1 MMYKVSEILSYI
13 TDVAPLHWQESY
25 DNSGLLLGDGNSMV
39 DKVLLTIDVTERVI
53 DEAVENSIHLIIS
66 HHPLIFKGLKNIL
79 TDSTMGRIISKAIKN
94 DISIAAMHTNLD
106 NSYFGVNKVLAD
118 KIGLKDLRI
127 LRPVDALSYSCLDYQ
142 VGSGMIGVLEDEMT
156 ELDFLSMIKVCLGVG
171 ALRHSELLNKKIK
184 TVAICGGAGS
194 FLINDAKRYKA
205 DAYIT
210 ADIKYH
216 EFFDADN
223 ELLIIDAGHFETE
236 QYTKQLFADIILK
249 KNPKF
254 AVQLSGVKTNA
265 VHYFVQ

>member
-1 MMYKVSEILSYI
+1 MLFRS
-13 TDVAPLHWQESY
+13 
-25 DNSGLLLGDGNSMV
+25 
-39 DKVLLTIDVTERVI
+39 
-53 DEAVENSIHLIIS
+53 
-66 HHPLIFKGLKNIL
+66 
-79 TDSTMGRIISKAIKN
+79 
-94 DISIAAMHTNLD
+94 
-106 NSYFGVNKVLAD
+106 
-118 KIGLKDLRI
+118 
-127 LRPVDALSYSCLDYQ
+127 
-142 VGSGMIGVLEDEMT
+142 
-156 ELDFLSMIKVCLGVG
+156 
-171 ALRHSELLNKKIK
+171 
-184 TVAICGGAGS
+184 AGS

-254 AVQLSGVKTNA
+254 AVKISGVKTNS